1 MDDNKLTGTVLAVSG
16 NKTLVL
22 VKGNEYYLLR
32 NRVNDHINDTVE
44 FRAAD
49 ALPMP
54 SYLFAIAALEEPDQ
68 VVRRLEKLKRVSSP
82 CHHPV

>member
-54 SYLFAIAALEEPDQ
+54 SYLFAIAALEEPDLDATLD
-68 VVRRLEKLKRVSSP
+68 RIRTKWFGDWRN
-82 CHHPV
+82 

>member
-44 FRAAD
+44 FRSAD

-54 SYLFAIAALEEPDQ
+54 SYLFAIAALEEPDLDATLD
-68 VVRRLEKLKRVSSP
+68 RIRTKWFGDWRN
-82 CHHPV
+82 